1 MRAAAALKSTSKRRS
16 PVEIPSFAAAADQ
29 RCAFVA
35 PDAALAEWQRMF
47 NSIYPVAQTDAYPT
61 IFARL
66 YEELAELSEAVRVF
80 PSVPSYFLSEAAD
93 VFAWLM
99 RVQNLVDEEAG
110 LRRDKRGLALQ
121 QGFSRAYPDS
131 CIECGRLICGCP
143 PIPAATIG
151 RIAHEVPVGTESYG
165 AAGRFLPPDKIAEA
179 FSPARLIARHALGN
193 QAE

>member
-66 YEELAELSEAVRVF
+66 YEELAELSEAVRVSPPF
-80 PSVPSYFLSEAAD
+80 PVIF
-93 VFAWLM
+93 
-99 RVQNLVDEEAG
+99 
-110 LRRDKRGLALQ
+110 
-121 QGFSRAYPDS
+121 
-131 CIECGRLICGCP
+131 
-143 PIPAATIG
+143 
-151 RIAHEVPVGTESYG
+151 
-165 AAGRFLPPDKIAEA
+165 
-179 FSPARLIARHALGN
+179 
-193 QAE
+193 